1 MGCHCRR
8 NRGVIMNTDS
18 ANGVGEI
25 LEALAEIR
33 DLDASQARSLPAGF
47 YASEAF
53 LELEKEEIFRKEW
66 VCLGRD
72 DEVRKQGDY
81 FTTQLLDEP
90 LVVVR
95 GQDDKVRVLSNV
107 CRHRSSVILEGK
119 GNAKHFVC
127 PYHAWTY
134 ANDGQLLRAPYMDQV
149 KGFDVKGCRLPEL
162 ACEIWRGFIYVNL
175 DGKAKPLAPR
185 LQGLEPYITN
195 HHPEDMVVNVVQEDV
210 WPTNWK
216 CLAENFLEGY
226 HLSTV
231 HHKTLHDRTPTRLC
245 EKIPPGEGYTG
256 YKSHYTRKSP
266 QRKPYHRDLTA
277 EEKRYSMFFW
287 VFPSHLVGLT
297 PGGSAS
303 LCLQP
308 QGIGEV
314 ANRCALSKFNPDP
327 AQTPV
332 FPAGGFNKVMDED
345 RAQLARVRRG
355 LNSRY
360 VEPNRLGPPDL
371 EGTVWDL
378 FQYMAR
384 KLAPQK
390 VLRKSKRTPRL
401 RRAS

>member
-1 MGCHCRR
+1 MKTDTA
-8 NRGVIMNTDS
+8 RGV
-18 ANGVGEI
+18 GKI

-33 DLDASQARSLPAGF
+33 DLDASQARSLPAAF

-66 VCLGRD
+66 ICLGRVA
-72 DEVRKQGDY
+72 EIPKRGDY
-81 FTTQLLDEP
+81 FSTQLLDEP
-90 LVVVR
+90 LIVVR
-95 GQDDKVRVLSNV
+95 SQDDKVRVLSNV
-107 CRHRSSVILEGK
+107 CRHRSSVIVEGK

-149 KGFDVKGCRLPEL
+149 TGFEVMGCRLPEL

-185 LQGLEPYITN
+185 LKGLEPYITN
-195 HHPEDMVVNVVQEDV
+195 QHPEDMLVSVVQDDV
-210 WPTNWK
+210 WSTNWK
-216 CLAENFLEGY
+216 CLAENFMEGY

-245 EKIPPGEGYTG
+245 EKFPPGEGYTG

-266 QRKPYHRDLTA
+266 QRKPYHSDVTA
-277 EEKRYSMFFW
+277 EEKRYSLFFW
-287 VFPSHLVGLT
+287 VFPSHVVGLT
-297 PGGSAS
+297 PSGSAS

-308 QGIGEV
+308 RGVGEV
-314 ANRCALSKFNPDP
+314 ANRCTLSSFTPDLVQP
-327 AQTPV
+327 SGLRAE
-332 FPAGGFNKVMDED
+332 GFNQVMDED
-345 RAQLARVRRG
+345 RALLARVRGG
-355 LNSRY
+355 LMSRY

-371 EGTVWDL
+371 EGTVWDM

-384 KLAPQK
+384 KLAPRS
-390 VLRKSKRTPRL
+390 VRGETKRTPRL